1 MITIALAGK
10 GGSGKTTMAGL
21 ITDYLLQKGKK
32 PVLAVDADPNS
43 NLNEILGVKHNRTVI
58 STVDEVMGEKEKLPA
73 GITKKRYL
81 EFHLQDALIESEGF
95 DLLVMGRTE
104 GPGCYCRAN
113 DLLRSFMEKLRENY
127 QYIIMD
133 NEAGMEHLSRR
144 TTRNVDVLLI
154 VANPTAVSLR
164 SAERIYEMSRKLSLN
179 IKKTYLVINEA
190 GINLLAGNA
199 KIDLPPTEGSAADG
213 WKLAG
218 KVPYDEELL
227 KASINGS
234 SIFNLPQTSLA
245 KKAVSAIMENLGI

>member
-21 ITDYLLQKGKK
+21 ITDYLLRKGKK

-43 NLNEILGVKHNRTVI
+43 NLNEILGVKYDKTVI
-58 STVDEVMGEKEKLPA
+58 STVDDVMREKEKLPA
-73 GITKKRYL
+73 GITKERYL
-81 EFHLQDALIESEGF
+81 EFHLQDAIIESAGF

-127 QYIIMD
+127 QYTVMD

-144 TTRNVDVLLI
+144 TTRDVDVLLI
-154 VANPTAVSLR
+154 VANPTVVSLR
-164 SAERIYEMSRKLSLN
+164 SAERIYEISHKLSLN
-179 IKKTYLVINEA
+179 IKKRYLVINET
-190 GINLLAGNA
+190 GINLPAGSTE
-199 KIDLPPTEGSAADG
+199 IDLPPAEGSASNG

-227 KASINGS
+227 KASINGNS
-234 SIFNLPQTSLA
+234 VFNLPQTSLA
-245 KKAVSAIMENLGI
+245 KKAVSEIMKNLGV